1 MDVIGEFLA
10 MGGYAAFV
18 WPAFGATALVMVGLL
33 LASLRSLRRERR
45 ALELMEKA
53 HPRRRRGGRTP
64 EAAGAP
70 QASGEA

>member
-1 MDVIGEFLA
+1 MIGEFLA

-33 LASLRSLRRERR
+33 LASLRGLRRERR

-53 HPRRRRGGRTP
+53 RPRRRRHGAAP
-64 EAAGAP
+64 EAAGTP

>member
-18 WPAFGATALVMVGLL
+18 WPAFGVTVLVMVGLL

-53 HPRRRRGGRTP
+53 RPRSRGRG
-64 EAAGAP
+64 GAP
-70 QASGEA
+70 QSSGEA

>member
-10 MGGYAAFV
+10 MGGYSAFV

-33 LASLRSLRRERR
+33 LASLRSLRRQRR

-53 HPRRRRGGRTP
+53 RPRRGG
-64 EAAGAP
+64 AP
-70 QASGEA
+70 RSSGEA